1 MQNRAVATA
10 GLAVLILAVVLFAI
24 FGFGGTDNV
33 TLPTDTRDPQNL
45 SADLAEGGVA
55 AAAAEVASA
64 DSVVRD
70 GVDDRRASTGVRG
83 IVVDAKTGQP
93 LGGVEVIAVKDQP
106 SLAPLVDRFRGL
118 FRQGMFIDTRAP
130 RREIGR
136 TVSNPDGTF
145 ELTGLPP
152 GRLFLDGV
160 SDGWFV
166 RTPASPRIAEGQIK
180 EGIELR
186 ASPGGRLRG
195 IVLGADGAPSPGA
208 NVSVRPGLNAFLAQ
222 LTDRQYRWL
231 DTVADE
237 NGRFDIPGV
246 PEGVG
251 YTVSATAPSIALE
264 EVHGVSIQAGQ
275 VTALT
280 INGHQGARIS
290 GRVIDP
296 YGEPM
301 AGASIAMIYLD
312 ISRVLFSADGRAE
325 PIVTDEGGYF
335 ELEHV
340 GAGRVAVVAAATDV
354 APSNIVELAVVDG
367 GVYDDL
373 LLELGEGTAVAGM
386 VVDDQDEPVAG
397 AKVEVRP
404 FERPNDPQFMK
415 MMLKVRRVETSTD
428 ASGRFVVK
436 GMTGDQIVIQ
446 ASKSGYTTAIAS
458 GYSLD
463 DKDIVVKVQRGV
475 TIRGKIV
482 SGEDAVKR
490 FRVEAR
496 TREIPKDKDGNVIAV
511 DASSGREGRR
521 WGRGRNR
528 GERGGPPWSR
538 RGTKRTRQLP
548 EGQTMGDRGADG
560 NWREI
565 QSSDGTFTLTGIPPG
580 RVRIRVRAEGYL
592 EPESQ
597 TFDLAPAETIEDLV
611 FDMVGGEPVAGR
623 VIDESGVP
631 VSDAQVTAY
640 KKKDREGGGRSWGG
654 SLNFSIDPED
664 FDFLA
669 MSTSRRSA
677 MSNSKGGFTV
687 AALEPGE
694 YRFTARHPDM
704 AKSSTKN
711 VIVKAGI
718 ETPAVEIVIDAGGAI
733 EGAVT
738 GLAMRPLADAFMV
751 ALSLQAGSM
760 RSGTTDKNGYYKIE
774 GLPPG
779 QYVVFKSRMDERA
792 DNIGLEL
799 MSNMRL
805 KTVTVRRGKVARLD
819 VHDEGED
826 GVRIFGVVRENGVP
840 VPRALITVLGS
851 DRQGLLGMGV
861 RANAAN
867 MEGRY
872 ELVGIKPGEYVMQV
886 TRFQGQP
893 VQTTFEVEVPEDVS
907 EYAFDIELPTSTIT
921 GKVVDTRG
929 NPVKGVRVTLGS
941 EDGGLSGADGLI
953 GMIAANGLSQART
966 DDAGEFTMKS
976 IAAGTYRLTA
986 GSSMGGRGRGR
997 RRDASQPQYGEAS
1010 IEDVIIDGVSPR
1022 TDIVIQVPLAGKI
1035 TGIVLDGSNMPVANA
1050 EIAFAAEEKQK
1061 RRKKSNPL
1069 LNLISSQQP
1078 VRTGDDGRFEISSLT
1093 PGTYSLR
1100 VESEALKAGKLDEVI
1115 VQEDLPTEVTLHVVT
1130 GATLR
1135 LRATNVSKKQI
1146 PFGNISLLDGR
1157 GKPIVSRVS
1166 TFQVMKRLM
1175 SSRDNVED
1183 SGWYTFGSVPPDT
1196 YTAVLRE
1203 DGQPEIR
1210 ITRTIRDGVKVEWD
1224 IDVEAEL
1231 AARARAE
1238 KKE

>member
-1 MQNRAVATA
+1 M
-10 GLAVLILAVVLFAI
+10 LILAVVLFAI
-24 FGFGGTDNV
+24 FGFGGADDV
-33 TLPTDTRDPQNL
+33 TLPTGTGSPDNPN
-45 SADLAEGGVA
+45 AEVAEGDLVA
-55 AAAAEVASA
+55 AAADAIGANA
-64 DSVVRD
+64 VVRD
-70 GVDDRRASTGVRG
+70 DVEDGRARTGVRG

-93 LGGVEVIAVKDQP
+93 LGGIEVVAVKDQP

-118 FRQGMFIDTRAP
+118 FQQGMFVDTRAP
-130 RREIGR
+130 RRELGR
-136 TVSNPDGTF
+136 TISNPDGTF

-166 RTPASPRIAEGQIK
+166 RTPASPRIAKGQIK

-195 IVLGADGAPSPGA
+195 IVLGADGAPAPGA

-246 PEGVG
+246 PDGVG

-264 EVHGVSIQAGQ
+264 EVHGVGIQAGQ
-275 VTALT
+275 VTTLT
-280 INGHQGARIS
+280 IHGHQGARIS
-290 GRVIDP
+290 GRVLDP
-296 YGEPM
+296 FGEPKP
-301 AGASIAMIYLD
+301 GASIAMIYLD
-312 ISRVLFSADGRAE
+312 ISRVLFSADGRVE
-325 PIVTDEGGYF
+325 PIVTNEEGYF

-386 VVDDQDEPVAG
+386 VVDDEDNPVVG
-397 AKVEVRP
+397 AAVEMRP

-415 MMLKVRRVETSTD
+415 MMLKVRRVETTTD
-428 ASGRFVVK
+428 VNGRFVVK

-446 ASKSGYTTAIAS
+446 ASKPGYTTAIAS
-458 GYSLD
+458 GYDLD

-475 TIRGKIV
+475 TIRGKV
-482 SGEDAVKR
+482 MAGEDAVKR

-496 TREIPKDKDGNVIAV
+496 TREIPKDKDGNVIAA
-511 DASSGREGRR
+511 DASSGREQSR
-521 WGRGRNR
+521 WGRGR
-528 GERGGPPWSR
+528 GQGDGGGSPWGR
-538 RGTKRTRQLP
+538 RRAKRTRQLP
-548 EGQTMGDRGADG
+548 EGQTMGNRGMDG

-565 QSSDGTFTLTGIPPG
+565 QSSDGTFKLTGIPPG
-580 RVRIRVRAEGYL
+580 RVRIRIRAEGYL
-592 EPESQ
+592 EPETQ
-597 TFDLAPAETIEDLV
+597 MLDLGPAESSEDLV
-611 FDMVGGEPVAGR
+611 FEMVGGQPVSGR
-623 VIDESGVP
+623 VVDEIGVP
-631 VSDAQVTAY
+631 VGDAQVTAY
-640 KKKDREGGGRSWGG
+640 KKKDRSDDSGRSRM

-669 MSTSRRSA
+669 MSTNRRSA
-677 MSNSKGGFTV
+677 MSNSKGEFTV

-704 AKSSTKN
+704 AKSSTKKI
-711 VIVKAGI
+711 VVKAEI
-718 ETPAVEIVIDAGGAI
+718 ETPLVEITIDAGGAI

-738 GLAMRPLADAFMV
+738 GLAMRPMPDAFMV

-760 RSGTTDKNGYYKIE
+760 RSGTTDKSGYYKIE

-805 KTVTVRRGKVARLD
+805 KTVTVRRGKVVRLD

-826 GVRIFGVVRENGVP
+826 GVRVFGIVRENGVP
-840 VPRALITVLGS
+840 VPRALITVMGS
-851 DRQGLLGMGV
+851 DRQGLLGMGI

-872 ELVGIKPGEYVMQV
+872 ELAGIKPGDYVMQV

-893 VQTTFEVEVPEDVS
+893 VQTTFEIEVPEDVS
-907 EYAFDIELPTSTIT
+907 DYAFDIDLPTSTIT
-921 GKVVDTRG
+921 GRVIDTRG

-941 EDGGLSGADGLI
+941 DDSGLAGADGLI
-953 GMIAANGLSQART
+953 GMIAANGLSNAST
-966 DDAGEFTMKS
+966 NDDGEFTMKS
-976 IAAGTYRLTA
+976 VAAGTYRLTA
-986 GSSMGGRGRGR
+986 GSRMGGRGRGR
-997 RRDASQPQYGEAS
+997 SRDADAPQYGEAS
-1010 IEDVIIDGVSPR
+1010 VEDVIIDGVSPR
-1022 TDIVIQVPLAGKI
+1022 SDIVIQVPLAGKI

-1050 EIAFAAEEKQK
+1050 EIAFVAEKKNK
-1061 RRKKSNPL
+1061 RRKKGNPL
-1069 LNLISSQQP
+1069 LDLIGSQQP
-1078 VRTGDDGRFEISSLT
+1078 VRTGEDGRFEIPTLT

-1100 VESEALKAGKLDEVI
+1100 VESEALEAGKLDDVM

-1135 LRATNVSKKQI
+1135 VRATNVSKKQI

-1157 GKPIVSRVS
+1157 GKSIVSRVS

-1175 SSRDNVED
+1175 SSRDSVED
-1183 SGWYTFGSVPPDT
+1183 SGWYSFGSVPPDT
-1196 YTAVLRE
+1196 YTVVLRE
-1203 DGQPEIR
+1203 DGQAEVR
-1210 ITRTIRDGVKVEWD
+1210 ITRTIRDGEKVEWD

-1231 AARARAE
+1231 AARERDNA
-1238 KKE
+1238 KKK

>member
-415 MMLKVRRVETSTD
+415 MMLKVRRVEASTD

-1210 ITRTIRDGVKVEWD
+1210 ITRTIRDGEKVEWD

>member
-1 MQNRAVATA
+1 MLV
-10 GLAVLILAVVLFAI
+10 LAVVLFAI
-24 FGFGGTDNV
+24 FGFGGADDV
-33 TLPTDTRDPQNL
+33 TLPTGPTDTTQNPN
-45 SADLAEGGVA
+45 ADAAKGDLVA
-55 AAAAEVASA
+55 ASA
-64 DSVVRD
+64 GADGANAGPIRD
-70 GVDDRRASTGVRG
+70 DVESGRSLTGVRG

-93 LGGVEVIAVKDQP
+93 LGGVEVVAIKDQP

-118 FRQGMFIDTRAP
+118 FQQGMFVDTRAP
-130 RREIGR
+130 RRELGR

-166 RTPASPRIAEGQIK
+166 RTPASPRLAEGQIK

-186 ASPGGRLRG
+186 ASSGGRLRG
-195 IVLGADGAPSPGA
+195 IVLGSDGSPAPGA
-208 NVSVRPGLNAFLAQ
+208 NVSVRPGLNAFLGQ

-246 PEGVG
+246 PDGAG

-264 EVHGVSIQAGQ
+264 EVHGVGIHAGQ
-275 VTALT
+275 VTTLT
-280 INGHQGARIS
+280 IQGHLGARIR
-290 GRVIDP
+290 GRVLDP
-296 YGEPM
+296 AGEPM
-301 AGASIAMIYLD
+301 PGASIAMIYLD

-325 PIVTDEGGYF
+325 PIVSNEDGYF

-386 VVDDQDEPVAG
+386 VVDDQDQPVAG
-397 AKVEVRP
+397 AVVEMRP

-415 MMLKVRRVETSTD
+415 MMLKVRRVETTTD
-428 ASGRFVVK
+428 ASGQFVVK

-446 ASKSGYTTAIAS
+446 ASKPGYTTAIAS
-458 GYSLD
+458 GYTLD

-475 TIRGKIV
+475 TIRGKV
-482 SGEDAVKR
+482 MAGEEAVKR

-496 TREIPKDKDGNVIAV
+496 TSEIPKDKDGNVIAV
-511 DASSGREGRR
+511 DASSGGEQRR
-521 WGRGRNR
+521 WGRGRGRNE
-528 GERGGPPWSR
+528 GGGPPWARR
-538 RGTKRTRQLP
+538 RGKRTRQLP
-548 EGQTMGDRGADG
+548 EGQTMGGRGMDG

-565 QSSDGTFTLTGIPPG
+565 QSTDGTFELTGIPPG

-592 EPESQ
+592 EPENQ
-597 TFDLAPAETIEDLV
+597 TFDLGPAERSEELV
-611 FDMVGGEPVAGR
+611 FEMVGGEPVSGR
-623 VIDESGVP
+623 VVDEAGVP

-640 KKKDREGGGRSWGG
+640 RKKDEDDDGGSRRM

-677 MSNSKGGFTV
+677 MSNSSGEFTV

-711 VIVKAGI
+711 VIVVAGVA
-718 ETPAVEIVIDAGGAI
+718 TPMVEIAIDAGGAI

-738 GLAMRPLADAFMV
+738 GLAMRPLTDAFMV

-826 GVRIFGVVRENGVP
+826 GVRIFGTVRENGVP
-840 VPRALITVLGS
+840 VPRALITVMGS

-872 ELVGIKPGEYVMQV
+872 ELVGIKPGDYVMQV

-907 EYAFDIELPTSTIT
+907 EYAFDITLPTSTIT
-921 GKVVDTRG
+921 GKVIDTRG

-941 EDGGLSGADGLI
+941 DDSGLSGSDGLI

-966 DDAGEFTMKS
+966 NDEGEFTMKS
-976 IAAGTYRLTA
+976 VAAGTYRLTA
-986 GSSMGGRGRGR
+986 GSRMGGRGRGN
-997 RRDASQPQYGEAS
+997 RRDPDQPQYGEAS
-1010 IEDVIIDGVSPR
+1010 LEDVIIDGVSAMS
-1022 TDIVIQVPLAGKI
+1022 DVVIQVPLAGKI

-1050 EIAFAAEEKQK
+1050 EIAFAAEEKSQ
-1061 RRKKSNPL
+1061 RRKKGNPL
-1069 LNLISSQQP
+1069 LDLLGSQQP
-1078 VRTGDDGRFEISSLT
+1078 VRTGEDGRFEIPGLT
-1093 PGTYSLR
+1093 PGNYSLR
-1100 VESEALKAGKLDEVI
+1100 VESEALKAGKLDDVA

-1135 LRATNVSKKQI
+1135 LRATNVSKEQI

-1157 GKPIVSRVS
+1157 GKSIVSRVS

-1183 SGWYTFGSVPPDT
+1183 SGWYEFGSVPPDT

-1203 DGQPEIR
+1203 DGQPEVR
-1210 ITRTIRDGVKVEWD
+1210 ITRTIRDGEKVEWD

-1231 AARARAE
+1231 AARERE
-1238 KKE
+1238 NKKK

>member
-1 MQNRAVATA
+1 MQNRAAVTA

-24 FGFGGTDNV
+24 FGFGGVDNV
-33 TLPTDTRDPQNL
+33 TLPTDSSDTQNPN
-45 SADLAEGGVA
+45 
-55 AAAAEVASA
+55 AEVAVGDLVAASVA
-64 DSVVRD
+64 DNGANEVVRD
-70 GVDDRRASTGVRG
+70 AVQDERARTGVRG

-93 LGGVEVIAVKDQP
+93 LGGIEVVAVKDQP

-118 FRQGMFIDTRAP
+118 FQQGMFVDTRAP
-130 RREIGR
+130 RRELGR

-166 RTPASPRIAEGQIK
+166 RTPASPRIAAGQIK
-180 EGIELR
+180 EGVELR

-246 PEGVG
+246 PEGAG

-264 EVHGVSIQAGQ
+264 EVHGVGIKAGQ
-275 VTALT
+275 VTTLT
-280 INGHQGARIS
+280 IQGHQGARIS
-290 GRVIDP
+290 GRVLDP
-296 YGEPM
+296 SGEPM
-301 AGASIAMIYLD
+301 PGASIAMIYLD

-325 PIVTDEGGYF
+325 PIITNEEGYF

-386 VVDDQDEPVAG
+386 VVDDEDNPVAG
-397 AKVEVRP
+397 AAVEMRP

-415 MMLKVRRVETSTD
+415 MMLKVRRVETTTD
-428 ASGRFVVK
+428 INGRFVVK
-436 GMTGDQIVIQ
+436 GMTGEQIVIQ
-446 ASKSGYTTAIAS
+446 ASKAGYTTAIAS
-458 GYSLD
+458 GYELD
-463 DKDIVVKVQRGV
+463 DEDIIVKVQRGV
-475 TIRGKIV
+475 TIRGTV
-482 SGEDAVKR
+482 MAGEDAVKR

-511 DASSGREGRR
+511 DASSANKGRR
-521 WGRGRNR
+521 WGRGRGN
-528 GERGGPPWSR
+528 GGGPPWAR
-538 RGTKRTRQLP
+538 RLTKRTRQLP
-548 EGQTMGDRGADG
+548 EGQTMGSRGMGG

-565 QSSDGTFTLTGIPPG
+565 QAVDGKFTLTGIPPG

-592 EPESQ
+592 EPETQ
-597 TFDLAPAETIEDLV
+597 TIDLGPAASSEELV
-611 FDMVGGEPVAGR
+611 FEMVGGQPVSGR
-623 VIDESGVP
+623 VVDEAGAP

-640 KKKDREGGGRSWGG
+640 KKKDDSEDGG
-654 SLNFSIDPED
+654 SSRMSFNFSIDPED

-677 MSNSKGGFTV
+677 MSSSKGEFTI

-711 VIVKAGI
+711 VIVKAGLD
-718 ETPAVEIVIDAGGAI
+718 TPIVEIAIDAGGAV
-733 EGAVT
+733 EGTVT
-738 GLAMRPLADAFMV
+738 GLAMRPLSDAFMV

-799 MSNMRL
+799 MSNMRM
-805 KTVTVRRGKVARLD
+805 KTVTVRRGKVVRLD

-826 GVRIFGVVRENGVP
+826 GVRVFGTVRENGVP
-840 VPRALITVLGS
+840 VPRALITVMGS
-851 DRQGLLGMGV
+851 DREGLLGMGV

-872 ELVGIKPGEYVMQV
+872 ELVGIKPGDYVMQV

-893 VQTTFEVEVPEDVS
+893 VQTTFEVEVPEEMSD
-907 EYAFDIELPTSTIT
+907 YAFDIDLPTSTIT
-921 GKVVDTRG
+921 GKVIDTRG
-929 NPVKGVRVTLGS
+929 NPVKDVRVTLGS
-941 EDGGLSGADGLI
+941 EDSGLSGADGLI
-953 GMIAANGLSQART
+953 GMIAANGLSQAST
-966 DDAGEFTMKS
+966 NDEGEFTMKS
-976 IAAGTYRLTA
+976 VAAGTYRLTA
-986 GSSMGGRGRGR
+986 GSRMGGRGRGR
-997 RRDASQPQYGEAS
+997 RRDADQPQYGEAS
-1010 IEDVIIDGVSPR
+1010 VDDVIIDGVSPR
-1022 TDIVIQVPLAGKI
+1022 GDIVIQVPLAGKI

-1050 EIAFAAEEKQK
+1050 EIAFSSEKKSK
-1061 RRKKSNPL
+1061 RRKRGNPL
-1069 LNLISSQQP
+1069 LDLMSSQQP
-1078 VRTGDDGRFEISSLT
+1078 VRTGDDGRFEIPGMT
-1093 PGTYSLR
+1093 PGTYSLS
-1100 VESEALKAGKLDEVI
+1100 VESEALKAGKLDDVM

-1135 LRATNVSKKQI
+1135 VRATNVSKKQI

-1157 GKPIVSRVS
+1157 GKPVVSRVS
-1166 TFQVMKRLM
+1166 TFQVLKRLM

-1203 DGQPEIR
+1203 DGQPDIR
-1210 ITRTIRDGVKVEWD
+1210 ITRTIRDGEKVEWD
-1224 IDVEAEL
+1224 IDLEAEL
-1231 AARARAE
+1231 AARERDKE
-1238 KKE
+1238 KKK

>member
-1 MQNRAVATA
+1 M
-10 GLAVLILAVVLFAI
+10 LILAVVLFAI
-24 FGFGGTDNV
+24 FGFGGADNV
-33 TLPTDTRDPQNL
+33 TLPTGPSDTQSPN
-45 SADLAEGGVA
+45 AEVAEGGLVA
-55 AAAAEVASA
+55 ATVDANGANA
-64 DSVVRD
+64 VVRD
-70 GVDDRRASTGVRG
+70 DVQDERARTGVRG

-93 LGGVEVIAVKDQP
+93 LGGVEVVAVKDQP

-118 FRQGMFIDTRAP
+118 FQQGMFVDTRAP
-130 RREIGR
+130 RRELGR

-166 RTPASPRIAEGQIK
+166 RTPASPRIAVGQIK

-195 IVLGADGAPSPGA
+195 IVLGADGGPAPGA

-246 PEGVG
+246 PEGAG
-251 YTVSATAPSIALE
+251 YTVSATASSIALE
-264 EVHGVSIQAGQ
+264 EVHGVGIEAGQ
-275 VTALT
+275 VTTLT
-280 INGHQGARIS
+280 IQGHLGARIS
-290 GRVIDP
+290 GRVLDP
-296 YGEPM
+296 FGEPM
-301 AGASIAMIYLD
+301 PGASIAMIYLD

-325 PIVTDEGGYF
+325 PIVTNEEGYF
-335 ELEHV
+335 ELDHI
-340 GAGRVAVVAAATDV
+340 GAGRVAVVAAAADV

-386 VVDDQDEPVAG
+386 VVDDEDNPVAG
-397 AKVEVRP
+397 AAVEMRP

-415 MMLKVRRVETSTD
+415 MMLKVRRVETTTD
-428 ASGRFVVK
+428 VNGRFVVK
-436 GMTGDQIVIQ
+436 GMTGEQIVIQ
-446 ASKSGYTTAIAS
+446 ASKPGYTTAIAS
-458 GYSLD
+458 GYDLD

-475 TIRGKIV
+475 TIRGTV
-482 SGEDAVKR
+482 MAGEDAVKR

-511 DASSGREGRR
+511 DASSGSKGRR
-521 WGRGRNR
+521 WGRGR
-528 GERGGPPWSR
+528 GDGGGPPWAR
-538 RGTKRTRQLP
+538 RRTKRTRQLP
-548 EGQTMGDRGADG
+548 EGQTMGSRGMDG

-565 QSSDGTFTLTGIPPG
+565 QAVDGKFTLTGIPPG

-592 EPESQ
+592 EPETQ
-597 TFDLAPAETIEDLV
+597 TIDLGPAASSEELV
-611 FDMVGGEPVAGR
+611 FEMVGGQPVSGR
-623 VIDESGVP
+623 VIDEAGAP

-640 KKKDREGGGRSWGG
+640 KKKDRSEEGGSRRMSF
-654 SLNFSIDPED
+654 NFSIDPED

-677 MSNSKGGFTV
+677 MSSSKGEFTI

-711 VIVKAGI
+711 VIVKAGLD
-718 ETPAVEIVIDAGGAI
+718 TPIVEIAIDAGGAV
-733 EGAVT
+733 EGSVT
-738 GLAMRPLADAFMV
+738 GLAMRPLSDAFMV

-826 GVRIFGVVRENGVP
+826 GVRIFGIVRENGVP
-840 VPRALITVLGS
+840 VPRALITVMGS
-851 DRQGLLGMGV
+851 DREGLLGMGV

-872 ELVGIKPGEYVMQV
+872 ELVGIKPGDYVMQV

-893 VQTTFEVEVPEDVS
+893 VQTTFEVEVPEEMS
-907 EYAFDIELPTSTIT
+907 EYAFDIDLPTSTIT
-921 GKVVDTRG
+921 GKVIDTRG

-941 EDGGLSGADGLI
+941 EDSGLSGADGLI

-966 DDAGEFTMKS
+966 NEEGEFTMKS
-976 IAAGTYRLTA
+976 VAAGTYRLTA
-986 GSSMGGRGRGR
+986 GSRMGGRGRGR
-997 RRDASQPQYGEAS
+997 RRDADQPQYGEAS
-1010 IEDVIIDGVSPR
+1010 VEDVIIDGVSPSSG
-1022 TDIVIQVPLAGKI
+1022 IVIQVPLAGKI

-1050 EIAFAAEEKQK
+1050 EIAFSSEEKSK
-1061 RRKKSNPL
+1061 RRKKGNPL
-1069 LNLISSQQP
+1069 LDLMSSQQP
-1078 VRTGDDGRFEISSLT
+1078 VRTGDDGRFEIPGMT

-1100 VESEALKAGKLDEVI
+1100 VESEALKAGKLDDVM

-1135 LRATNVSKKQI
+1135 VRATNVSKKQI

-1157 GKPIVSRVS
+1157 GKPVVSRVS

-1203 DGQPEIR
+1203 AGQPDIR
-1210 ITRTIRDGVKVEWD
+1210 ITRTIRDGEKVEWD
-1224 IDVEAEL
+1224 IDLEAEL
-1231 AARARAE
+1231 AARERDKE
-1238 KKE
+1238 QKK